1 MATMEE
7 RFAAI
12 EANLDEA
19 MTELTGL
26 IASLRTELEANGVSP
41 AALEILGR
49 LETKSTALKNVVP
62 NP

>member
-1 MATMEE
+1 MPTITE

-12 EANLDEA
+12 ETNLDEA

-26 IASLRTELEANGVSP
+26 IAELRAELEANGVTP

-49 LETKSTALKNVVP
+49 IETKAAALKDVVP
-62 NP
+62 GP